1 MTHFVPPPVVGILL
15 LACSSP
21 AWASQSP
28 PDTTKYQ
35 AVNDSFA
42 LILAEYLD
50 PRLASA
56 RDSGPS
62 LYMVATRRRAFSC
75 LLPLG
80 MSLNSRGSHIDL
92 YLAGVPR
99 GPQLCPS
106 AIGPARGTVR
116 LPAKVGAYDI
126 VIRRP
131 DGLEDTYTLLV
142 TDTLTEVTT
151 LASRYNAHAGETL
164 ASAPQH
170 PQHDLHPALE
180 RGGSGLVSILGL
192 HDLCCM
198 AARLVGHAAVSVR
211 GRSRHTISGRAPST
225 VGRRPILRVHSGGRL
240 PSRLRA
246 ASTIQSPLHGHQSAQ
261 RLCTIDQLAWR

>member
-62 LYMVATRRRAFSC
+62 LYMVATTRRTFSC

-80 MSLNSRGSHIDL
+80 MSLNSRGATSTCTWP
-92 YLAGVPR
+92 ACQGARSSVQVP
-99 GPQLCPS
+99 
-106 AIGPARGTVR
+106 
-116 LPAKVGAYDI
+116 
-126 VIRRP
+126 
-131 DGLEDTYTLLV
+131 
-142 TDTLTEVTT
+142 
-151 LASRYNAHAGETL
+151 
-164 ASAPQH
+164 
-170 PQHDLHPALE
+170 
-180 RGGSGLVSILGL
+180 
-192 HDLCCM
+192 
-198 AARLVGHAAVSVR
+198 SVR
-211 GRSRHTISGRAPST
+211 P
-225 VGRRPILRVHSGGRL
+225 P
-240 PSRLRA
+240 
-246 ASTIQSPLHGHQSAQ
+246 
-261 RLCTIDQLAWR
+261 

>member
-62 LYMVATRRRAFSC
+62 LYMVATTRRAFSC

-80 MSLNSRGSHIDL
+80 MSLNSRDRKSTRLNSSH
-92 YLAGVPR
+92 
-99 GPQLCPS
+99 
-106 AIGPARGTVR
+106 
-116 LPAKVGAYDI
+116 
-126 VIRRP
+126 
-131 DGLEDTYTLLV
+131 
-142 TDTLTEVTT
+142 
-151 LASRYNAHAGETL
+151 
-164 ASAPQH
+164 
-170 PQHDLHPALE
+170 
-180 RGGSGLVSILGL
+180 VSISY
-192 HDLCCM
+192 
-198 AARLVGHAAVSVR
+198 AV
-211 GRSRHTISGRAPST
+211 
-225 VGRRPILRVHSGGRL
+225 
-240 PSRLRA
+240 
-246 ASTIQSPLHGHQSAQ
+246 
-261 RLCTIDQLAWR
+261 

>member
-62 LYMVATRRRAFSC
+62 LYMVATTRRTFSC

-106 AIGPARGTVR
+106 AIGPARVR
-116 LPAKVGAYDI
+116 HRHSPA
-126 VIRRP
+126 RRP
-131 DGLEDTYTLLV
+131 GGHV
-142 TDTLTEVTT
+142 H
-151 LASRYNAHAGETL
+151 ASCNGHPHRSDHAGEQVYNAHAGETL

-246 ASTIQSPLHGHQSAQ
+246 ASTIQSPLHGQQSAQ